1 MTDRAPQAVELSD
14 LLGRRLAGGIRV
26 EDLLVRAD
34 GEAWPVCAIVAD
46 GALHDAY
53 WERGELA
60 LGGLTAGTG
69 LTSLRE
75 QVLDRQVVDAAG
87 HRVVRVGDVAL
98 SRVDGRL
105 EAVAL
110 EVGMRPVLRR
120 LGLRGLA
127 RRNRE
132 DLLRPGDVT
141 VTGSCVVA
149 HSSRE
154 HLADIETH
162 HLARL
167 IRRLPHRMKHDVLG
181 QLPEDRR
188 REVHEH
194 IERRPHRPRWRR
206 YRTPHA

>member
-1 MTDRAPQAVELSD
+1 MTHRAPHAVELSD
-14 LLGRRLAGGIRV
+14 LLDHRLPGGVRV
-26 EDLLVRAD
+26 TDVLVRAEGD
-34 GEAWPVCAIVAD
+34 TWNVCAAVAD

-53 WERGELA
+53 WDRGELA

-69 LTSLRE
+69 LTSLRRD
-75 QVLDRQVVDAAG
+75 VLDRQVVDAAG
-87 HRVVRVGDVAL
+87 RRVVRVGDVAL
-98 SRVDGRL
+98 HPVDGRL

-110 EVGMRPVLRR
+110 EVGVRPVLRR
-120 LGLRGLA
+120 LGLRRLA
-127 RRNRE
+127 RRHRE
-132 DLLRPGDVT
+132 ELLRPRDVT
-141 VTGSCVVA
+141 ITPSCVVA

-188 REVHEH
+188 RDVREH
-194 IERRPHRPRWRR
+194 MEHRPHRPRWHR